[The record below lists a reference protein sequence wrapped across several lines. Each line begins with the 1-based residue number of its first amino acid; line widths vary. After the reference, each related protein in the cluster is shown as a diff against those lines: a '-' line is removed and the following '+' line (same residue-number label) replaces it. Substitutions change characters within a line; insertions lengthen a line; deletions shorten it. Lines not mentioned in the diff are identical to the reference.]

1 MCTEKYEPKYEPF
14 LDSGKRGLERAS
26 CRVLKS
32 VLPGVYIRGLL
43 MVYYKS
49 IFLKVAAPWREIIC
63 RLLLNVLGGI
73 GDVEV
78 APFCQNW
85 KNSICSKSLDYT
97 LRSGLCGIG
106 VL

>member
-49 IFLKVAAPWREIIC
+49 IFLKV
-63 RLLLNVLGGI
+63 
-73 GDVEV
+73 
-78 APFCQNW
+78 
-85 KNSICSKSLDYT
+85 
-97 LRSGLCGIG
+97 
-106 VL
+106 

>member
-1 MCTEKYEPKYEPF
+1 MCMEKYEPKYEPF

-49 IFLKVAAPWREIIC
+49 IFLKVAAPWRDIIVTC
-63 RLLLNVLGGI
+63 
-73 GDVEV
+73 
-78 APFCQNW
+78 C
-85 KNSICSKSLDYT
+85 
-97 LRSGLCGIG
+97 LRSAAMNCNVTDI
-106 VL
+106 